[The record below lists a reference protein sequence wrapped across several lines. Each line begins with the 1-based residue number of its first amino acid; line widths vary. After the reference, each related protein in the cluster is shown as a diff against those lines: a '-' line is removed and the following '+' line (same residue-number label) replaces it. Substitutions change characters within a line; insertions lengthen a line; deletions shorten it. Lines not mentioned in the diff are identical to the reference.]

1 MKNAIEM
8 GQITANANEVKANRR
23 KEKALK
29 VLHDSIYPEM
39 LKAANDGDYQIK
51 YSLCADTDRETVMA
65 ELIESGYEVSKSGYT
80 LKISWF
86 QQMLDATLV
95 RDK

>member
-1 MKNAIEM
+1 MKTAIEM
-8 GQITANANEVKANRR
+8 GQIAANANEAKVNRR

-29 VLHDSIYPEM
+29 VLNDAIFPEM

-51 YSLCADTDRETVMA
+51 YQLNADTDRETIMT
-65 ELIESGYEVSKSGYT
+65 ELTEAGYEVSKSGYT

-86 QQMLDATLV
+86 QQMMDASIL
-95 RDK
+95 KK